1 MLTIGEFS
9 KLSRVSAKTLRY
21 YDQIG
26 LIKPKYVSGENG
38 YRFYEASQLRDMLL
52 VSRLKQYLFSLPE
65 IAAVL
70 AKKDDDYLVS
80 LIREK
85 RSLLL
90 SQISDQEHVLLQME
104 RDIEKIE
111 RCENIMESKYQIK
124 TVDFQPR
131 NIYSVR
137 QMMSM
142 NDFGEV
148 FGKLYMGLG
157 KNRYSPAGPCLSVYH
172 DEENFNRDHT
182 DVEVG
187 VVVAEESGDGIRRLD
202 PGFCCYAAHVGP
214 YDDFTA
220 CYTALAEWIEREGYT
235 ISGEPVE
242 LYVKGCEDGVKPEE
256 YVTEIYFP
264 ITK

>member
-26 LIKPKYVSGENG
+26 LLKPKFVSGENG

-52 VSRLKQYLFSLPE
+52 ISRLKQYLFSLPE

-70 AKKDDDYLVS
+70 AKRDDNYLAS

-90 SQISDQEHVLLQME
+90 SQIYDQERVLLQME

-111 RCENIMESKYQIK
+111 RCENIMELKYQIK
-124 TVDFQPR
+124 TVDFKPR
-131 NIYSVR
+131 NIYSIR

-142 NDFGEV
+142 NDFGEI
-148 FGKLYMGLG
+148 FGKLYSGLG
-157 KNRYSPAGPCLSVYH
+157 KNRYTPAGPCLSLYH
-172 DEENFNRDHT
+172 DEENFNREHS

-187 VVVAEESGDGIRRLD
+187 VVVTEESGEGIRRID
-202 PGFCCYAAHVGP
+202 PGFCCYAAHIGP

-235 ISGEPVE
+235 ISGEPIEV
-242 LYVKGCEDGVKPEE
+242 YVKGCEAGVKPEE